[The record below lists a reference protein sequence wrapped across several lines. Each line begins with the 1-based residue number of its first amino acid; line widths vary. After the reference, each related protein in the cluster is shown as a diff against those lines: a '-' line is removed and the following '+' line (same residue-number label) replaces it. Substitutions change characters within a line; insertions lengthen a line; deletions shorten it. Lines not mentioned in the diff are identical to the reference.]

1 MMNGIKRAAI
11 AIGAGMVMVAPGA
24 AQAEEERYAY
34 IGTSLFGEQEVD
46 SEGAGDDAS
55 ADFGAEFDFKDG
67 RMCYMLE
74 MDGLK
79 DFTAAHIHKGK
90 IGENGPPVI
99 TLELS
104 KDGQDTCVA
113 ADVALMKDIVA
124 NEADY
129 YVNLHTKR
137 YPNGAVRGQLGQEA
151 E

>member
-1 MMNGIKRAAI
+1 MNTGIKRAAVLV
-11 AIGAGMVMVAPGA
+11 GAGMLLTMPLA
-24 AQAEEERYAY
+24 AQGEDEQFGYV
-34 IGTSLFGEQEVD
+34 GTSLFGDQEVD
-46 SEGAGDDAS
+46 TEGAGEDAS
-55 ADFGAEFDFKDG
+55 ADFSAEFDYAQG

-104 KDGQDTCVA
+104 KDGQDNCVD
-113 ADVALMKDIVA
+113 ADVALMKDIAA

-137 YPNGAVRGQLGQEA
+137 YPNGAVRGQLGQE
-151 E
+151 

>member
-1 MMNGIKRAAI
+1 MLNGITRAAML
-11 AIGAGMVMVAPGA
+11 IGAGMVMATPIA
-24 AQAEEERYAY
+24 AQTEDERYVY
-34 IGTSLFGEQEVD
+34 IGTALFGEQEVD
-46 SEGAGDDAS
+46 TEGAGDNAS
-55 ADFGAEFDFKDG
+55 ADFSAEFDFKEG

-90 IGENGPPVI
+90 IGENGPPVL

-104 KDGQDTCVA
+104 KEGQDTCVA
-113 ADVALMKDIVA
+113 ADVTVMKDIAA

-137 YPNGAVRGQLGQEA
+137 YPNGAVRGQLGQGE